1 MAIGHFA
8 EIGARWPRAG
18 FLMKN
23 ACLDEHCA
31 VAMATVGTIFEP
43 DVVMGC
49 GHLLTSSAG
58 ARSKNYF
65 DDDDIIG
72 HFSKLSK
79 LIFLIFKKNY
89 VDNKGEHFRI
99 IAVS

>member
-1 MAIGHFA
+1 MQFFL
-8 EIGARWPRAG
+8 EAG
-18 FLMKN
+18 RCSN
-23 ACLDEHCA
+23 SSLDEHCA

-58 ARSKNYF
+58 APSKNYF

-79 LIFLIFKKNY
+79 LIFLIFPEFMCII
-89 VDNKGEHFRI
+89 KGNI
-99 IAVS
+99 SL